1 MDLEQLILENR
12 DQFDNIEPL
21 DGHFERFGERLGL
34 AEETRVTAPSRFS
47 MLKVAA
53 VILVIITGSV
63 VVFDLAT
70 RSIRERFSSPTAAKL
85 MPAEFNEA
93 MQYYDARA
101 TAQLKEVHKL
111 ASSPEQ
117 AVIINEDAVRAMNI
131 LDEDTRELQKSLA
144 ENPNCERLQ
153 AAIIQNQQMKE
164 GIVNNI
170 VNTLNKH

>member
-1 MDLEQLILENR
+1 MDLEKLIQENR
-12 DQFDNIEPL
+12 DQFDSMEPL
-21 DGHFERFGERLGL
+21 DGHFERFSERLGL
-34 AEETRVTAPSRFS
+34 SDEKIIAPSSRFS

-63 VVFDLAT
+63 IVFDLAT
-70 RSIRERFSSPTAAKL
+70 RSIREKFASTVAVKQ
-85 MPAEFNEA
+85 MPEELSEA
-93 MQYYDARA
+93 VQYYDARA
-101 TAQLKEVHKL
+101 TAQLREVHKL
-111 ASSPEQ
+111 ANSPEQ
-117 AVIINEDAVRAMNI
+117 AVIINEDAVMAMNN
-131 LDEDTRELQKSLA
+131 LDEDTRELQQSLA

>member
-1 MDLEQLILENR
+1 MDLEKLIRENR
-12 DQFDNIEPL
+12 DQFDNMEPL
-21 DGHFERFGERLGL
+21 DGHFERFSERLGL
-34 AEETRVTAPSRFS
+34 EEETRITTPSRFG

-53 VILVIITGSV
+53 VILLIITGSV

-70 RSIRERFSSPTAAKL
+70 RSIRERFSSPVATTL

-93 MQYYDARA
+93 VQYYDARA

-111 ASSPEQ
+111 ANSPEQ
-117 AVIINEDAVRAMNI
+117 AVLINADALKEMNK

>member
-1 MDLEQLILENR
+1 MDLEKLVHENR
-12 DQFDNIEPL
+12 DQFDSMEPL
-21 DGHFERFGERLGL
+21 DGHFERFSERLGL
-34 AEETRVTAPSRFS
+34 AEETRETVPSRFS

-70 RSIRERFSSPTAAKL
+70 RSIRERFSSPSTTKQIQ
-85 MPAEFNEA
+85 AEFNEA
-93 MQYYDARA
+93 VQYYDTRA

-117 AVIINEDAVRAMNI
+117 AVIINEDAVRAMSR

-144 ENPNCERLQ
+144 ENPNNERLQ

-164 GIVNNI
+164 GIVNNF